1 MRTITDTAGTTWTV
15 TEAYQLTGKR
25 NGSSKKGRAVTL
37 AVLWF
42 ENDSGR
48 TASAHLPAGTL
59 DSVSDDDLL
68 EFLRLAVARHG
79 QQPSS
84 GSGER

>member
-15 TEAYQLTGKR
+15 TEAYQLTGER
-25 NGSSKKGRAVTL
+25 NGSSNKGRPVTL

-59 DSVSDDDLL
+59 DSVSDDELR

-79 QQPSS
+79 QQPST